1 MRENPVK
8 QLLRAGKPAIGAWL
22 TLGDPLA
29 TETLAHMAFDWLNVD
44 MEHGSID
51 VRETRALFQVINT
64 TDVVPTARVPWN
76 DHVWIKRVLDAG
88 AYGVVVPM
96 VRTREEAERAVAA
109 CLYPPAGIRSIG
121 SGRNHY
127 AFRTTQAAY
136 LEHANDQLLVIIQIE
151 HADAIR
157 RLDDI
162 LSVPGID
169 AAFIGPNDLCASMG
183 IPPSTDSD
191 HPDFEAA
198 VSQVVTVAQKYGV
211 APGIHTSSG
220 QALNKRLEQGFRYM
234 GLANDQRFLIKG
246 ATDELDV
253 IKREL

>member
-8 QLLRAGKPAIGAWL
+8 QLLKAGKPAIGAWL

-121 SGRNHY
+121 SGRKPLCLPHEPSCIPGARQRPASRHNSDR
-127 AFRTTQAAY
+127 A
-136 LEHANDQLLVIIQIE
+136 
-151 HADAIR
+151 R
-157 RLDDI
+157 RRH
-162 LSVPGID
+162 
-169 AAFIGPNDLCASMG
+169 
-183 IPPSTDSD
+183 STS
-191 HPDFEAA
+191 
-198 VSQVVTVAQKYGV
+198 
-211 APGIHTSSG
+211 
-220 QALNKRLEQGFRYM
+220 R
-234 GLANDQRFLIKG
+234 
-246 ATDELDV
+246 
-253 IKREL
+253 

>member
-8 QLLRAGKPAIGAWL
+8 NLLKAGKPAIGTWL

-29 TETLAHMAFDWLNVD
+29 TETLAHLDFDWLNVD

-109 CLYPPAGIRSIG
+109 CRYPPAGIRSIG

-127 AFRTTQAAY
+127 AFRGSQADY
-136 LEHANDQLLVIIQIE
+136 LARANDELLV
-151 HADAIR
+151 
-157 RLDDI
+157 
-162 LSVPGID
+162 
-169 AAFIGPNDLCASMG
+169 
-183 IPPSTDSD
+183 
-191 HPDFEAA
+191 
-198 VSQVVTVAQKYGV
+198 
-211 APGIHTSSG
+211 
-220 QALNKRLEQGFRYM
+220 
-234 GLANDQRFLIKG
+234 
-246 ATDELDV
+246 
-253 IKREL
+253 

>member
-8 QLLRAGKPAIGAWL
+8 QLLRANKPAIGTWL

-29 TETLAHMAFDWLNVD
+29 TESLAHMEFDWLNVD

-51 VRETRALFQVINT
+51 VRDTRTLFQVINT

-109 CLYPPAGIRSIG
+109 CHYPPAGIRSIG

-127 AFRTTQAAY
+127 AFRGSQADY
-136 LEHANDQLLVIIQIE
+136 LEQANDQLLVIIQIE
-151 HADAIR
+151 HTDAIR

-169 AAFIGPNDLCASMG
+169 AAFIGPNDLCASIG
-183 IPPSTDSD
+183 IPPSTDSN

-198 VSQVVTVAQKYGV
+198 VSQVVTSSRKHGV

-220 QALNKRLEQGFRYM
+220 EALNKRLEQGFRYL
-234 GLANDQRFLIKG
+234 GLANDQRLLIKG
-246 ATDELDV
+246 ASDELNV
-253 IKREL
+253 VRHKQ

>member
-8 QLLRAGKPAIGAWL
+8 QLLKAGKPAVGTWL

-29 TETLAHMAFDWLNVD
+29 TESLAHLGFDWLNVD

-51 VRETRALFQVINT
+51 VRDTRTLFQVINT

-88 AYGVVVPM
+88 AYGIVVPM
-96 VRTREEAERAVAA
+96 VRSREEAERAVAA
-109 CLYPPAGIRSIG
+109 CRYPPDGIRSIG
-121 SGRNHY
+121 GGRNSF
-127 AFRTTQAAY
+127 AFQTTQAEY
-136 LEHANDQLLVIIQIE
+136 LAHANDRLLVVVQIE

-169 AAFIGPNDLCASMG
+169 AAFIGPNDLCASLG
-183 IPPSTDSD
+183 LPPSIDCD

-198 VSQVVTVAQKYGV
+198 IAQVVTVSRKYGV
-211 APGIHTSSG
+211 APGIHTNSG
-220 QALNKRLEQGFRYM
+220 AALNNRLEQGFRYM
-234 GLANDQRFLIKG
+234 GLANDQRLLSKG
-246 ATDELDV
+246 VAAELGV
-253 IKREL
+253 VRRER

>member
-8 QLLRAGKPAIGAWL
+8 QLLAAGKPAVGAWL

-29 TETLAHMAFDWLNVD
+29 TETLAHMGFDWLNVD

-51 VRETRALFQVINT
+51 VRATRTLFQVINT

-88 AYGVVVPM
+88 AYGVVAPM

-109 CLYPPAGIRSIG
+109 CRYPPAGIRSIG

-127 AFRTTQAAY
+127 AFRGSQADY
-136 LEHANDQLLVIIQIE
+136 LARANDQLLVVIQIE

-169 AAFIGPNDLCASMG
+169 AAFIGPNDLCASLG

-198 VSQVVTVAQKYGV
+198 VAQVAAVSQKYGV

-220 QALNKRLEQGFRYM
+220 RALNKRLEQGFRYL
-234 GLANDQRFLIKG
+234 GLANDQRFLIAG
-246 ATDELDV
+246 ASEELSV
-253 IKREL
+253 IRREP

>member
-8 QLLRAGKPAIGAWL
+8 QLLKAGRPAIGTWL

-29 TETLAHMAFDWLNVD
+29 TETLAHLGFDWLNVD
-44 MEHGSID
+44 MEHSSID
-51 VRETRALFQVINT
+51 VRETRGLFQVINT

-96 VRTREEAERAVAA
+96 VRSREEAERAVAA
-109 CLYPPAGIRSIG
+109 CRYPPAGMRSIG

-127 AFRTTQAAY
+127 AFRGTQENY
-136 LEHANDQLLVIIQIE
+136 LAHANDQLLVIIQIE

-183 IPPSTDSD
+183 LPPSTDST

-198 VSQVVTVAQKYGV
+198 ISRVVTASQKHGV

-220 QALNKRLEQGFRYM
+220 AALNKRLEQGFRYM
-234 GLANDQRFLIKG
+234 GLANDQRLLIKG
-246 ATDELDV
+246 AADELGV
-253 IKREL
+253 VRREQ

>member
-8 QLLRAGKPAIGAWL
+8 NLLKAGNPAIGTWL

-29 TETLAHMAFDWLNVD
+29 TESLAHLDFDWLNVD

-51 VRETRALFQVINT
+51 VRDTRALFQVINT

-109 CLYPPAGIRSIG
+109 CHYPPGGIRSIG

-127 AFRTTQAAY
+127 AFRGTQADY
-136 LEHANDQLLVIIQIE
+136 LDRANDELLVIIQIE

-198 VSQVVTVAQKYGV
+198 VSQVVTFSRKHGV

-220 QALNKRLEQGFRYM
+220 VTLNKRLEQGFRYL
-234 GLANDQRFLIKG
+234 GLANDQRLLIKG
-246 ATDELDV
+246 ATDELDA
-253 IKREL
+253 IRRGK

>member
-8 QLLRAGKPAIGAWL
+8 NLLKAGKPAIGTWL

-29 TETLAHMAFDWLNVD
+29 TETLAHMDFDWLNVD

-109 CLYPPAGIRSIG
+109 CRYPPAGIRSIG

-127 AFRTTQAAY
+127 AFRGTQADY
-136 LEHANDQLLVIIQIE
+136 LDRANDELLVIIQIE

-169 AAFIGPNDLCASMG
+169 AAFIGPNDLCASLG
-183 IPPSTDSD
+183 IPPSTDSE

-198 VSQVVTVAQKYGV
+198 VSQVVTFSRKHGV

-220 QALNKRLEQGFRYM
+220 EALNKRLEQGFRYL
-234 GLANDQRFLIKG
+234 GLANDQRLLIKG

-253 IKREL
+253 IRREP